1 VPHLRRAGRGWLVAS
16 LLLIVAA
23 TLLPT
28 TAREEPIAW
37 CIRCGPFWL
46 SDAISNVVL
55 FIPFGAALTLGGVGV
70 WRSALIG
77 SALSLA
83 IESLQYA
90 GLPPGRTTSLAD
102 WLMNTSGAA
111 IGAWGALA
119 AVPRD
124 GRWPSIAPRT
134 ARRRLFAWTMLTV
147 VVFAG
152 SSWLLAPVPEASP
165 TASPPSA
172 SLPAPSPLPYTPGF
186 GWYSGIVDSASVNGI
201 AVPHGGTGP
210 VIVSY
215 TGPGTRD
222 TIRAVLRARG
232 DDRRDGVVPLLYVHR
247 PDDSR
252 PTLLVGQQ
260 RERIV
265 VRMTPRARNV
275 GLEAPD
281 LVLSHVFSDASAAD
295 ASAPP
300 AVLHLTATA
309 SRGRLSLSVAR
320 PDQDAVEQVLLL
332 SPGLGWTLIQSLVR
346 LESPLAVVC
355 LALWVLVW
363 FLPGGY
369 WAAASCP
376 ADVRAPARAG
386 IGLAWG
392 LLTAIAVQ
400 SVIAVVEMPRWSL
413 RELLWLSLAAV
424 AGAAWR
430 RRMAGA

>member
-1 VPHLRRAGRGWLVAS
+1 MPDTRRGGRGWLVAS
-16 LLLIVAA
+16 LLLVVAA

-28 TAREEPIAW
+28 AAREEPIAW

-55 FIPFGAALTLGGVGV
+55 FLPFGAALTLGGAGV
-70 WRSALIG
+70 WRSALMG

-90 GLPPGRTTSLAD
+90 GLPPGRTTSFAD

-124 GRWPSIAPRT
+124 GRWPSIALRT
-134 ARRRLFAWTMLTV
+134 ARRRLFAWTMVTV
-147 VVFAG
+147 AVFAG
-152 SSWLLAPVPEASP
+152 SSWLLAAVPEASP
-165 TASPPSA
+165 TASSPSA

-186 GWYSGIVDSASVNGI
+186 GWYSGIVDSASVNDI

-215 TGPGTRD
+215 AAGTRD
-222 TIRAVLRARG
+222 TIRAVLRVRG

-265 VRMTPRARNV
+265 VRTTPRARNV

-281 LVLSHVFSDASAAD
+281 LVLSHVFPDAS

-309 SRGRLSLSVAR
+309 SRGRLSISVAR
-320 PDQDAVEQVLLL
+320 PDRESVEQVLLL

-346 LESPLAVVC
+346 LESPLAGVC

-386 IGLAWG
+386 TGLAWG
-392 LLTAIAVQ
+392 LLTALAVHG
-400 SVIAVVEMPRWSL
+400 VIAVVEMPRWSL
-413 RELLWLSLAAV
+413 RELLWLALAAI
-424 AGAAWR
+424 AGAAWHR
-430 RRMAGA
+430 RTAGA